1 MPNEVLY
8 TGTGFFFYRY
18 SVQLLTPSNILAK
31 INGKDAITS
40 EEIDEINKLFYDAK
54 SSAKILAE
62 QEDKFMKWGAVFMA
76 LSFEDNV
83 SLCKDIVEG
92 SVDNILCDGPLSE
105 KSHLTVLLL
114 LFYRIYLLF
123 HDLYIHVYRH

>member
-1 MPNEVLY
+1 MFTVFILVLCTCPMRY
-8 TGTGFFFYRY
+8 FIPVLTGTVFYYRY

-62 QEDKFMKWGAVFMA
+62 QEDKFMK
-76 LSFEDNV
+76 
-83 SLCKDIVEG
+83 
-92 SVDNILCDGPLSE
+92 
-105 KSHLTVLLL
+105 
-114 LFYRIYLLF
+114 
-123 HDLYIHVYRH
+123 

>member
-1 MPNEVLY
+1 MRYFILTVFN
-8 TGTGFFFYRY
+8 YRY

-62 QEDKFMKWGAVFMA
+62 QEDKFMK
-76 LSFEDNV
+76 
-83 SLCKDIVEG
+83 
-92 SVDNILCDGPLSE
+92 
-105 KSHLTVLLL
+105 
-114 LFYRIYLLF
+114 
-123 HDLYIHVYRH
+123 

>member
-1 MPNEVLY
+1 MYTVLLVLCTCPMRY
-8 TGTGFFFYRY
+8 FTLTGTVFNYRY

-62 QEDKFMKWGAVFMA
+62 QEDKFMK
-76 LSFEDNV
+76 
-83 SLCKDIVEG
+83 
-92 SVDNILCDGPLSE
+92 
-105 KSHLTVLLL
+105 
-114 LFYRIYLLF
+114 
-123 HDLYIHVYRH
+123 